1 MRLTA
6 MFVKKEALVFIT
18 LSGLSFLFFSC
29 GKESQ
34 QQPIGTEIR
43 LTISHESMEKALN
56 RDSIFL
62 DSAGNRLRLS
72 KFEYLLS
79 NFHLMAEDP
88 KNDFQV
94 SDAIFLVKGLENDGR
109 DTLILKNIPPGKYRG
124 IKIGI
129 GLDPVT
135 NKSGPGTGALDP
147 GNGMFWPWS
156 DEYKFMVLE
165 GTYTTKL
172 PEAASGSFLF
182 HIAGNPCYK
191 QVFIPFG
198 LMNDP
203 ALNFQSRTEL
213 KLKCELSA
221 LFGRPNPIDFR
232 VTNNVMS
239 PEAGGTALAGNYAPG
254 GFLRFKGIS
263 AGN

>member
-1 MRLTA
+1 
-6 MFVKKEALVFIT
+6 MFVKKKLIVFAS
-18 LSGLSFLFFSC
+18 LSGLSLLFFSC
-29 GKESQ
+29 RKESQ
-34 QQPIGTEIR
+34 QQPIGTEMR
-43 LTISHESMEKALN
+43 LTISHESMSKSLN

-79 NFHLMAEDP
+79 NFQLMAEDP

-94 SDAIFLVKGLENDGR
+94 SDAVFLVKGLENDGR
-109 DTLILKNIPPGKYRG
+109 DTLILKNIPPGKYWG

-147 GNGMFWPWS
+147 GNGMYWPWS

-165 GTYTTKL
+165 GTYTTKF
-172 PEAASGSFLF
+172 PEATSGSFLF
-182 HIAGNPCYK
+182 HIAEKPCYK
-191 QVFIPFG
+191 QVLIPFG
-198 LMNDP
+198 MMSEP
-203 ALNFQSRTEL
+203 ASYIQNGTEIR
-213 KLKCELSA
+213 LKCELTA

-232 VTNNVMS
+232 FINNVMS
-239 PEAGGTALAGNYAPG
+239 AAAGGADLAGNYEPG
-254 GFLRFKGIS
+254 GFFRFIGIS
-263 AGN
+263 PGN

>member
-1 MRLTA
+1 MLLA
-6 MFVKKEALVFIT
+6 A
-18 LSGLSFLFFSC
+18 LSGISFLFISC
-29 GKESQ
+29 RKDGQ

-43 LTISHESMEKALN
+43 LTISHESMGKALN

-62 DSAGNRLRLS
+62 DSAGNRLTLS

-79 NFHLMAEDP
+79 NFHLIAEDP
-88 KNDFQV
+88 KDDFQV
-94 SDAIFLVKGLENDGR
+94 SDAVFLVKGLENNGR
-109 DTLILKNIPPGKYRG
+109 DTLILKNIPPGKYQG

-147 GNGMFWPWS
+147 GNGMFWQWS

-165 GTYTTKL
+165 GTYKTAL
-172 PEAASGSFLF
+172 PVASGSFLF

-191 QVFIPFG
+191 QVLIPFG
-198 LMNDP
+198 LMNDL
-203 ALNFQSRTEL
+203 ASNFQKGTEL

-239 PEAGGTALAGNYAPG
+239 PEAGGTALAGNYEPG

-263 AGN
+263 SGN